1 MSHEKSEETT
11 KEWAR
16 QTCAATNGH
25 GVNTKAKIKVEN
37 FDDLKKLFL
46 VDIKGAVQMDE
57 ISAQLIVNWDQTG
70 IKTMKS
76 LSMWRLQE
84 KMINDK

>member
-1 MSHEKSEETT
+1 
-11 KEWAR
+11 
-16 QTCAATNGH
+16 
-25 GVNTKAKIKVEN
+25 VEN